1 MRRLARQDP
10 EQVRRGA
17 VQRPSG
23 KLTQIARA
31 LYEPPVTEAEA
42 RSEGFE
48 LEDYETEVL
57 EVWPDNERALAIFDN
72 VGTRWLFPSMGGS
85 PIGLRW
91 EAIYPLM
98 DRLNLSND
106 DWNSLH
112 DDLMVMEVEALKT
125 MREFAPKPDK
135 TK

>member
-1 MRRLARQDP
+1 M
-10 EQVRRGA
+10 
-17 VQRPSG
+17 
-23 KLTQIARA
+23 
-31 LYEPPVTEAEA
+31 
-42 RSEGFE
+42 
-48 LEDYETEVL
+48 EDYETEVL